1 MLQVVVAM
9 NSHEN
14 KAPEEAVNEAAVVDN
29 SQRMEK
35 VSVDTTEDMSST
47 PSVSTQHR
55 KDRMSWQA
63 TSWDDMY
70 EINTNTTSGRR
81 GSRRRSSKSEL
92 SSSSNS
98 FYQPLSAEADESLM
112 REISG
117 SGGASEVPIIRN
129 RRKSMQKCL
138 EEDEEAFANS
148 LRSLALEIEK
158 KKEKDAILCNSD
170 GGKGTSL

>member
-14 KAPEEAVNEAAVVDN
+14 KAPEEAVNEAAVVDS
-29 SQRMEK
+29 SQRMKK
-35 VSVDTTEDMSST
+35 VSVDTTEDMST
-47 PSVSTQHR
+47 PSVSTQQR
-55 KDRMSWQA
+55 KDRMSWQD
-63 TSWDDMY
+63 TCWDDMY
-70 EINTNTTSGRR
+70 EINTNTMSGRR

-158 KKEKDAILCNSD
+158 KKEKDAILCNSE
-170 GGKGTSL
+170 KGTSL

>member
-1 MLQVVVAM
+1 MLQVVAM
-9 NSHEN
+9 HSHEN
-14 KAPEEAVNEAAVVDN
+14 KAPEEAVNEAAVVDS